1 MGEPRT
7 ILCLAS
13 YEKGHEFMRQCK
25 RSGWRVLLLTSQ
37 SLKDK
42 AHWPTESLDDIFY
55 MPDIDK
61 KWNVTDT
68 IHAVSYLARTQVLS
82 RIVPMDD
89 FDLELAANL
98 REHLRVPGMGD
109 TTTRYFRDKLAM
121 RVKARSEGVNIPE
134 FVHVLND
141 AAVRAF
147 TERVPGPWVLKPR
160 MLAGAIGIRR
170 IRDAGELEQ
179 NLATLGDERSYY
191 VLEKYVPGDIFH
203 VDSIV
208 GEKKVLFA
216 SVSAYGRPPLDVSHD
231 GDVFT
236 SRLLERGS
244 AFESALLDVNATI
257 LGAMGLVRGVS
268 HTELIV
274 KKEGESSG
282 APGLGRHPGVYFLE
296 TSARVG
302 GAHIADLVDAG
313 RGINLWAEWAK
324 LELAGGE
331 EPYAPPAPRDE
342 YAGLLVS
349 LAKQEHPDTSS
360 FDDPEVVWRLD
371 HKPHHIGLIVRSPR
385 HARVRELI
393 EIYVERVRR
402 DFLAVAPPKQRPAD

>member
-1 MGEPRT
+1 MAEPRT

-13 YEKGHEFMRQCK
+13 YEKGHEFLRQCK
-25 RSGWRVLLLTSQ
+25 RSGWRVLLLASE

-42 AHWPTESLDDIFY
+42 ARWPTESLDEIFY
-55 MPDIDK
+55 MPDVDK

-68 IHAVSYLARTQVLS
+68 LHAVSHLARSRVLS

-141 AAVRAF
+141 EGIRAF
-147 TERVPGPWVLKPR
+147 TARVPGPWVLKPR

-170 IRDAGELEQ
+170 IRDTQELEQ

-191 VLEKYVPGDIFH
+191 LLEKYVPGDIFH

-208 GEKKVLFA
+208 DGGKVLFA
-216 SVSAYGRPPLDVSHD
+216 SASAYGRPPLDVSHD

-236 SRLLERGS
+236 SQLLEHGTP
-244 AFESALLDVNATI
+244 FERALLDVNTTV
-257 LGAMGLVRGVS
+257 LRAMGLVRGVS

-274 KKEGESSG
+274 RREGAGEG
-282 APGLGRHPGVYFLE
+282 RGRHPSVYFLE

-302 GAHIADLVDAG
+302 GAHIADLVEAG

-331 EPYAPPAPRDE
+331 EPYQAPTPRDE

-349 LAKQEHPDTSS
+349 LARQEHPDTSA

-371 HKPHHIGLIVRSPR
+371 DKPHHVGLIVRSPS
-385 HARVRELI
+385 HARVTELL
-393 EIYVERVRR
+393 ERYTERVRR
-402 DFLAVAPPKQRPAD
+402 DYLAVAPPKQRPAD